1 MRNIKQRSWI
11 KVLVFLAA
19 LEIMAIAINF
29 FYGPFNIAGGG
40 STGISILIEAVWG
53 IDRSISVFV
62 INTAMLILA
71 AIFLGKKVTKNILA
85 GSLLLPILMEITP
98 SFKITDNKLMAVMFG
113 GALMGF
119 GISLLYRIDASSGGT
134 TIPPIILKK
143 YFYLSP
149 TITLTIIDTIV
160 IVANIFVDGMD
171 AFLLAIVSQVV
182 TTITMHCTETGP
194 DKKYQIRVMSNKY
207 LGQIQDMLKDE
218 YQGLTIYNV
227 TGGYSNEERKQL
239 LTIVD
244 PREYGPLISKIHKI
258 DKDAFIITENVA
270 KVHGGR
276 WGI

>member
-1 MRNIKQRSWI
+1 MANMKQRSWM
-11 KVLVFLAA
+11 KVLVFLVA
-19 LEIMAIAINF
+19 LEIMAVAINF

-40 STGISILIEAVWG
+40 VTGISILVDAVFG
-53 IDRSISVFV
+53 IDRSITVFV
-62 INTAMLILA
+62 INVAMLILA
-71 AIFLGKKVTKNILA
+71 AIFLGKRVTKNVIA

-98 SFKITDNKLMAVMFG
+98 SFRITDDKLMAVMFG

-134 TIPPIILKK
+134 TIPPMILKK

-160 IVANIFVDGMD
+160 IVANIFVDGWN

-182 TTITMHCTETGP
+182 ATITMHYTETGF
-194 DKKYQIRVMSNKY
+194 DKKYQVRVMSNKY
-207 LGQIQDMLKDE
+207 LKQIQDMLKDD

-227 TGGYSNEERKQL
+227 VGGYSNENKQQL
-239 LTIVD
+239 LVVVD
-244 PREYGPLISKIHKI
+244 TRDYGPLIAKIHKI
-258 DKDAFIITENVA
+258 DKDAFIVTENVA

>member
-1 MRNIKQRSWI
+1 MRNIKQRSWT

-98 SFKITDNKLMAVMFG
+98 SFKITDDKLMAVMLG

-134 TIPPIILKK
+134 TIPPMILKK

-160 IVANIFVDGMD
+160 IVANILSMVW
-171 AFLLAIVSQVV
+171 
-182 TTITMHCTETGP
+182 
-194 DKKYQIRVMSNKY
+194 
-207 LGQIQDMLKDE
+207 ML
-218 YQGLTIYNV
+218 
-227 TGGYSNEERKQL
+227 
-239 LTIVD
+239 
-244 PREYGPLISKIHKI
+244 
-258 DKDAFIITENVA
+258 FF
-270 KVHGGR
+270 
-276 WGI
+276 